1 MLAVFHRLQRRR
13 LGQPLTVLD
22 FYSAVRIGSVHGS
35 ADAHLSPLSPL
46 CIAKCF
52 KQTNSIAE
60 ADPGAMQKYTAM
72 KDGIVKMER
81 VMLREFGFIVHV
93 DHPHKLV
100 LNHVNLLHKDV
111 RETALKTRLMQE
123 AFSLTN
129 DRSALPQPV
138 QEHPLLRHE
147 SACSAHIILRTCTDC
162 CRLHVCTDVSCCDS
176 WASDAA
182 DASLLSL
189 HVYLQTT
196 VSSSPPFEFFLL

>member
-22 FYSAVRIGSVHGS
+22 FYSAVCIGSVHGV
-35 ADAHLSPLSPL
+35 ADAYHSPSKST
-46 CIAKCF
+46 CIAECL
-52 KQTNSIAE
+52 KQSNDTAQ
-60 ADPGAMQKYTAM
+60 AVLGAMQKYTAM

-123 AFSLTN
+123 AFNLTN

-138 QEHPLLRHE
+138 Q
-147 SACSAHIILRTCTDC
+147 
-162 CRLHVCTDVSCCDS
+162 
-176 WASDAA
+176 
-182 DASLLSL
+182 
-189 HVYLQTT
+189 
-196 VSSSPPFEFFLL
+196 

>member
-1 MLAVFHRLQRRR
+1 MTCCWLATKLEEEPRRTRDVLAVFHRLQRRR

-35 ADAHLSPLSPL
+35 ADARPSPLSLL

-52 KQTNSIAE
+52 KQTNNIAE

-138 QEHPLLRHE
+138 PKHPSFTHKAAWLKH
-147 SACSAHIILRTCTDC
+147 SIPRTCTDC
-162 CRLHVCTDVSCCDS
+162 CRLLVCTDV
-176 WASDAA
+176 
-182 DASLLSL
+182 L
-189 HVYLQTT
+189 
-196 VSSSPPFEFFLL
+196 